1 MRKQAPHA
9 HLSDLSAALPQL
21 LTPDQVAHWLG
32 TSRKA
37 IYAKLERGQLA
48 RQAVVRIGRR
58 LYFRGDALLL
68 WLEQQGRVP

>member
-1 MRKQAPHA
+1 MKTQATHA
-9 HLSDLSAALPQL
+9 QLPAPSATLPQL
-21 LTPDQVAHWLG
+21 LTPDQVAQWLG

-37 IYAKLERGQLA
+37 IYARLERGQLA

-58 LYFRGDALLL
+58 LYLRGDVLLV

>member
-1 MRKQAPHA
+1 MKAQPAHATLPAP
-9 HLSDLSAALPQL
+9 SATLPQL
-21 LTPDQVAHWLG
+21 FTPEQVAQWLG

-37 IYAKLERGQLA
+37 IYARLERGQLA

-58 LYFRGDALLL
+58 LYLRGDVLLV